1 MSSTDDRPRRH
12 RRDPQMLQE
21 EVAEISRRLLQLR
34 SERNESQEEVAR
46 LVGVTQSALSRWES
60 PDHPTTPSA
69 AELRRL
75 AEHFGVQA
83 DWIIGVSPYRQ
94 RLPRGEALIDE
105 GLLDQLLATKS
116 KTEIERLLAQETGLG
131 TVWIAITPG
140 LNVMSPMDAQQ
151 KVRQVDRHIRAVHGG
166 AWEDWARQ
174 VLGKS

>member
-1 MSSTDDRPRRH
+1 MPSPDRPRRH
-12 RRDPQMLQE
+12 RRDPEMLQE
-21 EVAEISRRLLQLR
+21 EVAEIARRLLQLR
-34 SERNESQEEVAR
+34 TERNESQEEVAQ

-60 PDHPTTPSA
+60 PEHPTTPSA

-83 DWIIGVSPYRQ
+83 DWILGLTSYRR
-94 RLPRGEALIDE
+94 RLPAGEALIDE
-105 GLLDQLLATKS
+105 GLLDQLLATRS
-116 KTEIERLLAQETGLG
+116 KTEIERLLRQESGLG

-140 LNVMSPMDAQQ
+140 LNVMSPLAAQQ

-166 AWEDWARQ
+166 AWEEWARQ